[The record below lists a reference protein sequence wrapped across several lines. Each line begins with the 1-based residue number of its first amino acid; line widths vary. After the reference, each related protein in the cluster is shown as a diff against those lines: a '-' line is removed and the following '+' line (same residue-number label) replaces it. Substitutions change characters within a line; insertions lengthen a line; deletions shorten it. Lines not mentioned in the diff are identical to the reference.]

1 MALINRISRLFQADM
16 HAVLDRMEEP
26 EALLKQAVREM
37 TENVNNEE
45 QHCKLMHKEMQ
56 HLDERLKDIDQTLA
70 KIKSELDVCFAS
82 EKDELARSLI
92 KRKLETQLFR
102 KTITRKRDG
111 LANQISELNQRLQD
125 NRLRLAAMQQKLE
138 LLTENTHNDYNDD
151 YDLAADIHVRDEE
164 VEVDFLREKQKR
176 IQA

>member
-37 TENVNNEE
+37 TENIANEE
-45 QHCKLMHKEMQ
+45 QQCKFMHKERQ
-56 HLDERLKDIDQTLA
+56 QLGERLNDIDQALV
-70 KIKSELDVCFAS
+70 KIESELDVCFAS
-82 EKDELARSLI
+82 EKDDLARSLI

-102 KTITRKRDG
+102 KTMTRKREG
-111 LANQISELNQRLQD
+111 LAKHISELDQRLQE
-125 NRLRLAAMQQKLE
+125 NRSRLAAMQQKLE
-138 LLTENTHNDYNDD
+138 LLTETTRNHYDDDFEFAAELHVSND
-151 YDLAADIHVRDEE
+151 E

-176 IQA
+176 AQA